1 MIAAETSDAA
11 GGNFLDVKKCIAGQ
25 NDLKAWPG
33 ELFRLV
39 FMRLKHPRGQCPRA
53 VRIGRLRV
61 SKMCQRAHMKSF
73 SLFYR
78 RVYVVLG
85 SLDEHRC
92 SRITVSAWRSM
103 FI

>member
-1 MIAAETSDAA
+1 MIAAETSDTT
-11 GGNFLDVKKCIAGQ
+11 GGNFPDMKKGIAGQ

-33 ELFRLV
+33 ALFKVV
-39 FMRLKHPRGQCPRA
+39 FMWLKHPGGQCPRA

-78 RVYVVLG
+78 RAYVVLG
-85 SLDEHRC
+85 SLDA
-92 SRITVSAWRSM
+92 VSYTHLTLPTIYSV
-103 FI
+103 